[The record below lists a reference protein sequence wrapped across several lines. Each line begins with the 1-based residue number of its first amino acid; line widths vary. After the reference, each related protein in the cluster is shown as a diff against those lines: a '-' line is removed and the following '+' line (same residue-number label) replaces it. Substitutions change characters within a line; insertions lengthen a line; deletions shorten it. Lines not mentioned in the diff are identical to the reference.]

1 MSAAGPSNYEIFSI
15 KKPSTG
21 QETGVEGR
29 VLNFNYYESI
39 YSPMITGRLVIED
52 TGGTVENEKGLLAT
66 IKDGMKIT
74 GFEEVSFKI
83 ATAFGDLNFRD
94 YPLIVT
100 GSPTTKDEP
109 NRQTMVLNLVSSTEM
124 RSSSKPLSRNYPEA
138 LISDTVLK
146 ILKDE
151 LKIRKDKLGFVKET
165 GEYSFIEGTQNQD
178 KIKGNHLGALDCVLK
193 MCKKSIPADYK
204 DPGYFFFETQDGF
217 KFKSI
222 NGLIDEGIRQFED
235 VDYEYEHTYYY
246 FGALLANLDKNP
258 DRDPNDYKVLL
269 PPMVRRDEDQLQ
281 ALRNGLYNVRIIT
294 KNALT
299 GEYKEEI
306 KKLLS
311 DTNLGEKQEKPVTD
325 EVYFK
330 TYAFHINPG
339 EDDPGVSD
347 KILNNPANYVPQ
359 ANMRYSLLH
368 SQVVQIQVPCNVQ
381 LRAGQVIRLLL
392 ENITQGNKVEH
403 VYNELRSGFYM
414 ICHLSHVFTP
424 KNSYTSLTLLR
435 DTRELYTSKK

>member
-21 QETGVEGR
+21 QETGIEGR
-29 VLNFNYYESI
+29 ILNFNYYESI

-52 TGGTVENEKGLLAT
+52 TGGTIENEKGLLST

-100 GSPTTKDEP
+100 GSPATKDEP
-109 NRQTMVLNLVSSTEM
+109 NRQTLILNLVSKTEM
-124 RSSSKPLSRNYPEA
+124 ISSSKPLSRNYPESP
-138 LISDTVLK
+138 ISEAVEK
-146 ILKDE
+146 ILNKE
-151 LKIRKDKLGFVKET
+151 LKITKDKLD
-165 GEYSFIEGTQNQD
+165 IEKTQNQD
-178 KIKGNHLGALDCVLK
+178 KIKGNHCGALDVIQK
-193 MCKKSIPADYK
+193 MCKKSIPANGK

-217 KFKSI
+217 NFKSI
-222 NGLIDEGIRQFED
+222 DGLIKEGIKKFED
-235 VDYEYEHTYYY
+235 SLQYAYNHTYFY
-246 FGALLANLDKNP
+246 FGALVANLEK
-258 DRDPNDYKVLL
+258 DRNPNDFKVLL
-269 PPMVRRDEDQLQ
+269 PPLVRRDEDQLQ

-299 GEYKEEI
+299 GEYKEVI
-306 KKLLS
+306 KNLLS

-339 EDDPGVSD
+339 EDDPGVSTN
-347 KILNNPANYVPQ
+347 ILNNPAEYVPQ

-368 SQVVQIQVPCNVQ
+368 TQIVQIQVPCNVQ
-381 LRAGQVIRLLL
+381 LKAGQVIRLLL
-392 ENITQGNKVEH
+392 ENITQSNKNDQI
-403 VYNELRSGFYM
+403 YNELRSGFYM
-414 ICHLSHVFTP
+414 ICHLSHTFTP

>member
-1 MSAAGPSNYEIFSI
+1 
-15 KKPSTG
+15 
-21 QETGVEGR
+21 
-29 VLNFNYYESI
+29 
-39 YSPMITGRLVIED
+39 
-52 TGGTVENEKGLLAT
+52 
-66 IKDGMKIT
+66 
-74 GFEEVSFKI
+74 
-83 ATAFGDLNFRD
+83 
-94 YPLIVT
+94 
-100 GSPTTKDEP
+100 
-109 NRQTMVLNLVSSTEM
+109 
-124 RSSSKPLSRNYPEA
+124 
-138 LISDTVLK
+138 
-146 ILKDE
+146 
-151 LKIRKDKLGFVKET
+151 
-165 GEYSFIEGTQNQD
+165 
-178 KIKGNHLGALDCVLK
+178 
-193 MCKKSIPADYK
+193 
-204 DPGYFFFETQDGF
+204 
-217 KFKSI
+217 
-222 NGLIDEGIRQFED
+222 
-235 VDYEYEHTYYY
+235 
-246 FGALLANLDKNP
+246 
-258 DRDPNDYKVLL
+258 
-269 PPMVRRDEDQLQ
+269 MVRRDEDQLQ

-299 GEYKEEI
+299 GEYKEVI
-306 KKLLS
+306 KNLLS
-311 DTNLGEKQEKPVTD
+311 DTNLGEKQQKPVTD